1 MTPISPIPRKSG
13 EYEPD
18 ESGRRHRQAPILALV
33 TPREDAALAE
43 VSARSGE
50 LSSVVRVVAF
60 GSRVRGDFRGDSDMD
75 LLVIVRDISSRD
87 EVISFLYRIEEIHDV
102 PLAPVIY
109 TMREY
114 EENRRLGSTFVVNV
128 EREGK
133 VLYDAQQG

>member
-1 MTPISPIPRKSG
+1 M
-13 EYEPD
+13 E
-18 ESGRRHRQAPILALV
+18 RHPTILIVMKRNVGIARPPILALG
-33 TPREDAALAE
+33 TPQEEAALAE

-60 GSRVRGDFRGDSDMD
+60 GSRVRGDFRDDSDMD

-87 EVISFLYRIEEIHDV
+87 EVIRLLCGIEEIHDV
-102 PLAPVIY
+102 PLAPIIY
-109 TMREY
+109 TMSEY
-114 EENRRLGSTFVVNV
+114 EENRRLGSTFVSNV